1 MLPIRGHIAIVSFAL
16 LFGIESP
23 CIAQA
28 GLELMMFPASVSQ
41 KLGLPVSNHQ
51 LLSFLKTYFYFLYYY
66 YFETEFLYGVLDV
79 LELTM

>member
-1 MLPIRGHIAIVSFAL
+1 MRGHIAIVSFAV

-28 GLELMMFPASVSQ
+28 DLELMIFPASVSQ
-41 KLGLPVSNHQ
+41 RLRLPVSNHQ
-51 LLSFLKTYFYFLYYY
+51 LLSFLKIYFYFLYYY
-66 YFETEFLYGVLDV
+66 YFEIAFLYGVLAV